1 MTEILAFVAGGVAVV
16 AYPPANAV
24 AVKVRDWLYSLI
36 RKVPD
41 DSDSAGA

>member
-24 AVKVRDWLYSLI
+24 AVKVRDWMYGLF
-36 RKVPD
+36 RRD
-41 DSDSAGA
+41 DDTDQAGA

>member
-24 AVKVRDWLYSLI
+24 AVKVRDWLYGLI
-36 RKVPD
+36 RKD
-41 DSDSAGA
+41 DDTDQAGA

>member
-24 AVKVRDWLYSLI
+24 AVRLRDWLYGLF
-36 RKVPD
+36 RKD
-41 DSDSAGA
+41 DDTDQAGA

>member
-24 AVKVRDWLYSLI
+24 AVKVRDWLYGLA
-36 RKVPD
+36 RK
-41 DSDSAGA
+41 